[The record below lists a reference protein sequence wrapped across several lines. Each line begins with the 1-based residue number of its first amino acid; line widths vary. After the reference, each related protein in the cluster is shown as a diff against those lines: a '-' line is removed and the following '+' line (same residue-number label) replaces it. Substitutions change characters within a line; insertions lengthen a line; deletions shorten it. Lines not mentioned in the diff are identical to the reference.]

1 MVDSLVKCGLRVVE
15 VRPLAAGVTAVA
27 GIDGSPGVGEA
38 ERASSLLGEALSL
51 CRGRR
56 SPTSTY
62 EVFASSEITRLEEL
76 RVSAVSERVDAELD
90 LGRHND
96 LISDLE
102 VLVAQ
107 QPVHER
113 LRGQLMLALY
123 RSGRQARRLNGR

>member
-1 MVDSLVKCGLRVVE
+1 
-15 VRPLAAGVTAVA
+15 
-27 GIDGSPGVGEA
+27 
-38 ERASSLLGEALSL
+38 
-51 CRGRR
+51 
-56 SPTSTY
+56 
-62 EVFASSEITRLEEL
+62 VFASSEITRLEEL